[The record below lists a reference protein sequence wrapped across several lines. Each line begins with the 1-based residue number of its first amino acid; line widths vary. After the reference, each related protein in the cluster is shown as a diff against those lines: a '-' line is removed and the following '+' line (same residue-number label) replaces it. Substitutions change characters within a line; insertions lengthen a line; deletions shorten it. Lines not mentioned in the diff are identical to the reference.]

1 MAAGLCPQATLE
13 VELEQVLGV
22 EVLGSGLELAFGQEL
37 GGGCPAAGAVVD
49 QEGPPA
55 DVEGVL
61 VVVGR
66 EGVQGVA
73 AVAVQVA
80 AFG

>member
-22 EVLGSGLELAFGQEL
+22 EVLRSGRELAFGQEL
-37 GGGCPAAGAVVD
+37 GGRSPAAGGVSD
-49 QEGPPA
+49 EDGPPA

-61 VVVGR
+61 VVVGKACR
-66 EGVQGVA
+66 A
-73 AVAVQVA
+73 
-80 AFG
+80 